1 MQWCQLCVFLHLQL
15 LILRVKIE
23 NEGKVGMY
31 VCMTMIGVSEMV
43 TPLKL

>member
-1 MQWCQLCVFLHLQL
+1 MVSVVVCVVALQL

-23 NEGKVGMY
+23 NEGNVGME
-31 VCMTMIGVSEMV
+31 TMIGVSEIV